1 MLNDLAVEFVKYQ
14 HKPIIIVPDAIIDS
28 SLIINYDNG
37 IQVIRI
43 KYPNTKN
50 INYIRDI
57 LEFIMP
63 FMMFYR
69 LKKATYKKKLDG
81 IVWYSPSIFYGPLYI
96 Y

>member
-1 MLNDLAVEFVKYQ
+1 MNIAIIGDEYPPARTSIASMLDDLAIEFVKHQ

-50 INYIRDI
+50 INYIKRAI

-63 FMMFYR
+63 FVMFYR
-69 LKKATYKKKLDG
+69 LKKATL
-81 IVWYSPSIFYGPLYI
+81 
-96 Y
+96 